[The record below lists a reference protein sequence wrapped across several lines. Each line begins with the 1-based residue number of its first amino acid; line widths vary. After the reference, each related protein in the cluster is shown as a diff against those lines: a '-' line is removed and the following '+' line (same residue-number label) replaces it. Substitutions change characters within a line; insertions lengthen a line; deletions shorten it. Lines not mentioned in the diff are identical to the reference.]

1 MSKLSKNSNNQN
13 SAQKGFGGGL
23 SANGVASR
31 FPPKTGAERTS
42 RCVGLITDANVK
54 WYHAILSKRVP
65 R

>member
-23 SANGVASR
+23 SANG